1 MIQNIVRSLVS
12 SHISHLF
19 MLAVSSAGGDDPYG
33 TVRFRESTGDS
44 VAAREREREKE
55 KESRIRRT
63 EQNKALWLII
73 ASKLL
78 SALPSPSSHAH
89 PSEMERDRESDGK
102 GVRSDHARSM
112 LALMEG
118 AEDSDIAPS
127 VLYCTVLLCTALHCT
142 VL

>member
-1 MIQNIVRSLVS
+1 
-12 SHISHLF
+12 
-19 MLAVSSAGGDDPYG
+19 MLTVSSAGGDEPYG

-44 VAAREREREKE
+44 AAARERERE

-118 AEDSDIAPS
+118 AEDSDIAPCCA
-127 VLYCTVLLCTALHCT
+127 VLYCTVL
-142 VL
+142 

>member
-1 MIQNIVRSLVS
+1 
-12 SHISHLF
+12 
-19 MLAVSSAGGDDPYG
+19 MLTVSSAGGDEPYG

-44 VAAREREREKE
+44 AAARERERE

-118 AEDSDIAPS
+118 AEDSHIAPYCT
-127 VLYCTVLLCTALHCT
+127 VLYCTVLYCSILYCT